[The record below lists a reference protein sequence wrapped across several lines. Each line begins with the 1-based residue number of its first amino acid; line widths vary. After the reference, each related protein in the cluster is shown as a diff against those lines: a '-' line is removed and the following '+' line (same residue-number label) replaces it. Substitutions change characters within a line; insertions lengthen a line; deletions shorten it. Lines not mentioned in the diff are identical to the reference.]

1 MGILDTI
8 RLKMSVRLP
17 GVSLSSLSK
26 GEGQV
31 PLFRQPDEDR
41 KAALA
46 KAVDAINDKFGEH
59 TGDLSVE
66 LLRGERPAG
75 HFSRVAAGR
84 GEKERRVGGL
94 PCRAGWRGKPLV

>member
-1 MGILDTI
+1 
-8 RLKMSVRLP
+8 MSVRLP

-26 GEGQV
+26 GEDQV

-59 TGDLSVE
+59 TGETYRSS
-66 LLRGERPAG
+66 
-75 HFSRVAAGR
+75 FSREKGQQSFLPRGGR
-84 GEKERRVGGL
+84 QG
-94 PCRAGWRGKPLV
+94 